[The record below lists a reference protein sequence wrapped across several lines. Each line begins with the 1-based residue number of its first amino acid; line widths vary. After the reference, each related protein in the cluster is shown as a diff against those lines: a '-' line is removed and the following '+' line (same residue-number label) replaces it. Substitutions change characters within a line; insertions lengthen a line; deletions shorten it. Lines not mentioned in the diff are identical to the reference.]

1 MVIILECFF
10 VGFISSYFSVCLTFK
25 GLIAKEK
32 LDSFDVPFYTASSE
46 EIQVVVD
53 KEGSFSIEHMQ
64 IFTINHFAD
73 VVEGEDTRAKTERFC
88 KIIRNFTDFSNHF
101 GEEILDK
108 LCDKFSNILVENIK
122 KELPMNITNILV
134 VLSRKAA

>member
-1 MVIILECFF
+1 MVTILISFF
-10 VGFISSYFSVCLTFK
+10 FGFISSYCSVCLIFK

-46 EIQVVVD
+46 EIQGVVD
-53 KEGSFSIEHMQ
+53 KEGSFSIDHMQ
-64 IFTINHFAD
+64 LFAINHFAD
-73 VVEGEDTRAKTERFC
+73 VVEGEDTWVKAERVC
-88 KIIRNFTDFSNHF
+88 KVIRNFTELSHHF

-108 LCDKFSNILVENIK
+108 LCDKFANILVENIK

-134 VLSRKAA
+134 VLSRKAV